1 MLNNLKA
8 RLAVVVL
15 LLVALALAGCFGP
28 KSFTVTVKI
37 DPALEGVEIR
47 EGSRTGPLR
56 RTTNAE
62 GLVEIKG
69 VKVRC
74 LSRKKRA
81 TPSIL

>member
-15 LLVALALAGCFGP
+15 LLVAFALTGCFGP

-47 EGSRTGPLR
+47 GRFLDRSAPENDQCRGTGGNQGREGTV
-56 RTTNAE
+56 
-62 GLVEIKG
+62 LV
-69 VKVRC
+69 
-74 LSRKKRA
+74 
-81 TPSIL
+81 P